1 MRSRRIWLGHKLPRL
16 MASTQEFD
24 LLIVGGGLVGASLA
38 AALAP
43 LPLKVAVVEAM
54 PFGSRGQPSF
64 DDRATALSE
73 GSRRIFESMGVWSGM
88 AGEAAP
94 IRRIHVSDKGRLGA
108 TRLSAEEAGVEAL
121 GYVTPNRLMGKA
133 LMEFIAGKQ
142 NIRLLAPAKL
152 KSFTADASGV
162 VAEVEAE
169 QPLTIKAPLLIAADG
184 AQSEIRAKLGV
195 GAEKIDYAQTAIV
208 CNLRVERPEA
218 ETAFERFAESG
229 PVALLP
235 MGGDKY
241 GFVWVTD
248 TAKAPAI
255 LGLDDAA
262 FAEQAAAG
270 FGGRFGA
277 FLQLGKRVS
286 YPLSMVRA
294 QAQQAVRTLIIGNAA
309 HALHPIAAQGF
320 NLSVRDVA
328 VLAEVLADARQA
340 GQDLGAPD
348 VLSRYVDARGGDQ
361 KGTALFTDML
371 NRLFSNP
378 LATVAFGRN
387 AGLLAMELMPTTRK
401 TFLKHN
407 MGLAGRLPKLARGLP
422 LT

>member
-1 MRSRRIWLGHKLPRL
+1 

-43 LPLKVAVVEAM
+43 LPLKVAVVEAA

-73 GSRRIFESMGVWSGM
+73 GSRRIFESMDVWSGM
-88 AGEAAP
+88 AAEAAP

-108 TRLSAEEAGVEAL
+108 TRLTAEEAGVDAL
-121 GYVTPNRLMGKA
+121 GYVTPNRLIGKA
-133 LMEFIAGKQ
+133 LMEFIQAKG

-152 KSFTADASGV
+152 ISFAAHTDD
-162 VAEVEAE
+162 VEAVVE
-169 QPLTIKAPLLIAADG
+169 TEGNQVAIKAKLLIAADG
-184 AQSEIRAKLGV
+184 AQSAIRAQLGI
-195 GAEKIDYAQTAIV
+195 AADRTDYAQTAIV
-208 CNLRVERPEA
+208 CNLRVERPDA
-218 ETAFERFAESG
+218 ETAFERFADSG

-248 TAKAPAI
+248 TASAPAI
-255 LGLDDAA
+255 LGLDDDA

-277 FLQLGKRVS
+277 FVQVGKRAS

-294 QAQQAVRTLIIGNAA
+294 RAQQAARTLIIGNAA
-309 HALHPIAAQGF
+309 HALHPVAAQGF
-320 NLSVRDVA
+320 NLSLRDVA
-328 VLAEVLADARQA
+328 VLAEVIADARQEDR
-340 GQDLGAPD
+340 DLGTPE
-348 VLSRYVDARGGDQ
+348 VLSRYVDARGSDQ
-361 KGTALFTDML
+361 KGTALFADML
-371 NRLFSNP
+371 NRIFANP
-378 LATVAFGRN
+378 LSTVAVGRN
-387 AGLLAMELMPTTRK
+387 AGLLAMELMPATRR
-401 TFLKHN
+401 TFLQHN

>member
-1 MRSRRIWLGHKLPRL
+1 MSNV
-16 MASTQEFD
+16 SEFD
-24 LLIVGGGLVGASLA
+24 VLIVGGGLVGASLA

-43 LPLKVAVVEAM
+43 LPLKVAVVEAV

-64 DDRATALSE
+64 DDRATALSQ
-73 GSRRIFESMGVWSGM
+73 GSRRIFESMGVWSSM
-88 AGEAAP
+88 APEAAP

-121 GYVTPNRLMGKA
+121 GYVTPNRLIGKA
-133 LMEFIAGKQ
+133 LMDFIVGKD

-152 KSFTADASGV
+152 ISF
-162 VAEVEAE
+162 VAHTDEVEAVVE
-169 QPLTIKAPLLIAADG
+169 AEGNQVAIKARLLIAADG

-195 GAEKIDYAQTAIV
+195 AADKTDYAQTAIV
-208 CNLRVERPEA
+208 CNVRVERPEA
-218 ETAFERFAESG
+218 ETAFERFADNG
-229 PVALLP
+229 PLALLP

-248 TAKAPAI
+248 TASAPAV

-270 FGGRFGA
+270 FGGRFGT
-277 FLQLGKRVS
+277 FVQVGKRVS

-294 QAQQAVRTLIIGNAA
+294 AAQQAPRTLIIGNAA
-309 HALHPIAAQGF
+309 HALHPVAAQGF

-328 VLAEVLADARQA
+328 MLAEVIADAQRD
-340 GQDLGAPD
+340 GQDIGAPE
-348 VLSRYVDARGGDQ
+348 VLARYVEARGGDQ
-361 KGTALFTDML
+361 RGTALFADML
-371 NRLFSNP
+371 NRIFSNP
-378 LATVAFGRN
+378 LASVAFGRN
-387 AGLLAMELMPTTRK
+387 AGLLAMELMPTARK

>member
-1 MRSRRIWLGHKLPRL
+1 MRSKPIWRELLQPES
-16 MASTQEFD
+16 MAAPQEFD
-24 LLIVGGGLVGASLA
+24 VLIVGGGLVGASLA

-43 LPLKVAVVEAM
+43 LPLKVAVVEAV

-64 DDRATALSE
+64 DDRATALSQ

-88 AGEAAP
+88 ASEAAP

-108 TRLSAEEAGVEAL
+108 TRLSADEAGVDAL
-121 GYVTPNRLMGKA
+121 GFVTPNRLIGKA
-133 LMEFIAGKQ
+133 LMDFIAGKE

-152 KSFTADASGV
+152 KSFSADADGV
-162 VAEVEAE
+162 RAEIEAE
-169 QPLTIKAPLLIAADG
+169 QPIGIEAKLLIAADG

-195 GAEKIDYAQTAIV
+195 AADKTDYAQTAIV
-208 CNLRVERPEA
+208 CNVRVERPEA
-218 ETAFERFAESG
+218 ETAFERFADSG

-235 MGGDKY
+235 MGSDKY

-248 TAKAPAI
+248 TASAPAI

-277 FLQLGKRVS
+277 FLQVGKRAS

-294 QAQQAVRTLIIGNAA
+294 AAQQAPRTLIIGNAA
-309 HALHPIAAQGF
+309 HALHPVAAQGF

-328 VLAEVLADARQA
+328 MLAEVIADAQHG
-340 GQDLGAPD
+340 GQDLGAPE
-348 VLSRYVDARGGDQ
+348 VLARYVEARGGDQ
-361 KGTALFTDML
+361 RGTALFADML
-371 NRLFSNP
+371 NRIFSNP
-378 LATVAFGRN
+378 LASVAFGRN
-387 AGLLAMELMPTTRK
+387 AGLLAMELMPTARK